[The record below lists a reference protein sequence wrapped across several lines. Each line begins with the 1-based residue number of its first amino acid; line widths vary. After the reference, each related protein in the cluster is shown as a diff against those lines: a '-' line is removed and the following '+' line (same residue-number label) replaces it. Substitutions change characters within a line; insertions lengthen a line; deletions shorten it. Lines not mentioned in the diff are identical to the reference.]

1 MAGRTFDI
9 EDLSQVI
16 HLRSLEPQRED
27 SQEVDPDDLSL
38 PLVLDDLQD
47 PAESDPT
54 IEVVDSLTRQRRKV
68 YRADEG
74 RFLRYRV
81 GVLGI
86 GSAVES
92 VHDAL
97 RERLSAV
104 SDLLVERVNL
114 WAKYEVGLFGGQP
127 RRKSVTKADAE
138 FLADRLA
145 AFRPN
150 YLVLVN
156 AGHVRNHFADKSP
169 QQLAVLTR
177 HINLG
182 ALAGQRPYTLILVV
196 DRRIPDD
203 AFAVYWRTCQMMNTF
218 PAAMQFTPSEVDQL
232 VEYARLEVERYTS
245 NHLVIQ
251 T

>member
-1 MAGRTFDI
+1 MARRRI
-9 EDLSQVI
+9 NASQ
-16 HLRSLEPQRED
+16 LRSKLRQLESNQRQAVNRYNQAVRNYN
-27 SQEVDPDDLSL
+27 SKIRTAVNQYNQAARAHNARVR
-38 PLVLDDLQD
+38 
-47 PAESDPT
+47 AN
-54 IEVVDSLTRQRRKV
+54 RQRLKSELSKLASQTTAH
-68 YRADEG
+68 YST
-74 RFLRYRV
+74 FRV
-81 GVLGI
+81 
-86 GSAVES
+86 SVES